1 MQRRMHVRQQFHDSD
16 ERSEGQRASRQVVQV
31 HRRKRQACGSRRDLH
46 AFAWKLPRQCHV
58 HEVVRETTESTLRTG
73 SNDILGILLVDRTV
87 AVHQWLVFAGS
98 DQCLSKLAC
107 GQAWAGSTWRQVP
120 L

>member
-31 HRRKRQACGSRRDLH
+31 HRGKRQACDSRRDLH

-58 HEVVRETTESTLRTG
+58 HEVVRVVTESALWTDSSGT
-73 SNDILGILLVDRTV
+73 LGIQQFDRTV
-87 AVHQWLVFAGS
+87 AVPHRSIFAGS
-98 DQCLSKLAC
+98 DQCLPKLAC
-107 GQAWAGSTWRQVP
+107 GQAWAGST
-120 L
+120 

>member
-58 HEVVRETTESTLRTG
+58 HEVVRVVTESALRTDSSG
-73 SNDILGILLVDRTV
+73 TLGIQQFDRTV
-87 AVHQWLVFAGS
+87 AVPHRSIFAGS
-98 DQCLSKLAC
+98 DQCLPKLAC
-107 GQAWAGSTWRQVP
+107 GQAWAGST
-120 L
+120 